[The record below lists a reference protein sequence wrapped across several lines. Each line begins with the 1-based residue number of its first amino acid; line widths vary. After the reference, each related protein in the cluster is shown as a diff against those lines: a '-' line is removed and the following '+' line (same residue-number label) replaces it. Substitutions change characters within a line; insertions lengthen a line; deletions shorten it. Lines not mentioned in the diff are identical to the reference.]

1 MQRVQRLD
9 YLLLSYFEN
18 HYLNASSEDQESFK
32 KILSEQDPT
41 IIEYFANPKGIS
53 DLVYRVI
60 RVILGS
66 TDSFKLNEKIRN
78 FSIIAHID
86 HGKSTLADRLIQLCG
101 GWKQEK

>member
-1 MQRVQRLD
+1 MNDSQHDLSRIKWRCRRGTKELD

-18 HYLNASSEDQESFK
+18 HYLNANTEDQESFK

-53 DLVYRVI
+53 DTSVYQVI

-66 TDSFKLNEKIRN
+66 TDSFQIK
-78 FSIIAHID
+78 
-86 HGKSTLADRLIQLCG
+86 
-101 GWKQEK
+101 

>member
-1 MQRVQRLD
+1 MSDTQNDLSRIKWRSRRGTKELD

-18 HYLNASSEDQESFK
+18 HYLNANTEDQESFK

-53 DLVYRVI
+53 DTSVYRVI

-66 TDSFKLNEKIRN
+66 TDSFQIK
-78 FSIIAHID
+78 
-86 HGKSTLADRLIQLCG
+86 
-101 GWKQEK
+101 

>member
-1 MQRVQRLD
+1 MSDTQNDLSRIKWRCRRGTKELD

-18 HYLNASSEDQESFK
+18 HYLNANAEDQESFK

-53 DLVYRVI
+53 DTSVYRVI

-66 TDSFKLNEKIRN
+66 TDSFQIK
-78 FSIIAHID
+78 
-86 HGKSTLADRLIQLCG
+86 
-101 GWKQEK
+101 

>member
-1 MQRVQRLD
+1 MSDTQNDLSRIKWRCRRGTKELD

-18 HYLNASSEDQESFK
+18 HYLNANTKDQESFK

-53 DLVYRVI
+53 DTSVYRVI

-66 TDSFKLNEKIRN
+66 TDSFQIK
-78 FSIIAHID
+78 
-86 HGKSTLADRLIQLCG
+86 
-101 GWKQEK
+101 

>member
-1 MQRVQRLD
+1 MD

-18 HYLNASSEDQESFK
+18 HYLNANAEDQVSFK

-53 DLVYRVI
+53 DTSVYRVI

-66 TDSFKLNEKIRN
+66 TDSFQIK
-78 FSIIAHID
+78 
-86 HGKSTLADRLIQLCG
+86 
-101 GWKQEK
+101 

>member
-1 MQRVQRLD
+1 MSDSQHDLSRIEWRCRRGTKELD

-18 HYLNASSEDQESFK
+18 HYLKASEDEQDSFR

-53 DLVYRVI
+53 DTSVYQVI

-66 TDSFKLNEKIRN
+66 TDSFQIK
-78 FSIIAHID
+78 
-86 HGKSTLADRLIQLCG
+86 
-101 GWKQEK
+101 

>member
-1 MQRVQRLD
+1 MSDSQHDLSRIKWRCRRGTKELD

-18 HYLNASSEDQESFK
+18 HYLSASEDEQDSFR

-53 DLVYRVI
+53 DTSIYQVI

-66 TDSFKLNEKIRN
+66 TDSFQIK
-78 FSIIAHID
+78 
-86 HGKSTLADRLIQLCG
+86 
-101 GWKQEK
+101 

>member
-1 MQRVQRLD
+1 MSDTQNDLSMIKWRCRRGTKELD

-18 HYLNASSEDQESFK
+18 HYLNANAEDQESFK

-53 DLVYRVI
+53 DTSVYRVI

-66 TDSFKLNEKIRN
+66 TDSFQIK
-78 FSIIAHID
+78 
-86 HGKSTLADRLIQLCG
+86 
-101 GWKQEK
+101 

>member
-1 MQRVQRLD
+1 MNDSQHDLSRIKWRCRRGTKELD

-18 HYLNASSEDQESFK
+18 HYLRASKDEQDSFR

-53 DLVYRVI
+53 DTSVYQVI

-66 TDSFKLNEKIRN
+66 TDSFQIK
-78 FSIIAHID
+78 
-86 HGKSTLADRLIQLCG
+86 
-101 GWKQEK
+101 